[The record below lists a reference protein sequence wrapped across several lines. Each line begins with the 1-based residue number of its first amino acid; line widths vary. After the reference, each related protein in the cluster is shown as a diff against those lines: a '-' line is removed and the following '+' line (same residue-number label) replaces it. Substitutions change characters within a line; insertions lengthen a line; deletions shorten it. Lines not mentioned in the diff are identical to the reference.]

1 MSKEHLPDL
10 MGMSEV
16 REQLGGLSRQ
26 RVDEIICKRSIPF
39 KMTKAGKIFLASDI
53 LKLKQEL
60 LRHPR
65 AKVWRKK

>member
-1 MSKEHLPDL
+1 MPKEHFPDL

-16 REQLGGLSRQ
+16 REQLGNLSRQ
-26 RVDEIICKRSIPF
+26 RVDEIIRKRNVPY

-60 LRHPR
+60 ARHPR
-65 AKVWRKK
+65 AKMRGKK